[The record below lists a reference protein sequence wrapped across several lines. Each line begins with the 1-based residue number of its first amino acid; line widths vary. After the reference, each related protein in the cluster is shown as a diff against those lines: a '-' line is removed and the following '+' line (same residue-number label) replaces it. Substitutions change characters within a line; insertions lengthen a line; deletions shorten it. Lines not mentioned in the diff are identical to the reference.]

1 MFVEIVQNN
10 GNKYIRLVQSI
21 RAVNS
26 NGLKVSKKKVI
37 KNVGPLAKFDDGQPD
52 YVKRLKE
59 SFKNGSPLIPE
70 LKPYCEETDRS
81 ETYHFSIRENTSDC
95 VGHPRLYCHLFLERI
110 LEEIGLR
117 NFFASYKGRTKIE
130 YDVYGFAKLLIFGR
144 LLNPASKC
152 ATVRQ
157 NDDYYAPILK
167 DFNPDNVYDTLDFIA
182 ENRERIIKRIHTNL
196 TKKLNRSSDIIF
208 YDVTNFY
215 YETEDPDEDIL
226 DEDGNVIEK
235 GIRKMGVS
243 KENRKQPIVQM
254 GLFMDNSGIPI
265 AFESFPGNTL
275 DHQTVRPALSKHISG
290 LELSR
295 FIMIADRGICNYKTV
310 LELMNSGNGYIMSKS
325 LLKCKKQERQW
336 AYDDDGYIHSSK
348 DFKYKSRIVKHSIK
362 DDNGK
367 TCTIEEKVVVYWSRK
382 FYERS
387 LKENARFLEL
397 LDRIQEAPHNFR
409 ISSNQS
415 KALRRFF
422 KKECV
427 NIDTGEVIRSSDL
440 KLFIDYDEVNRF
452 KESMGY
458 YQIITSERDMDDLEI
473 IEKYHGLTQI
483 EEQFKT
489 MKSTLETRP
498 LYVRTKDH
506 INAHLTICFIAL
518 VIMRLIQ
525 NRLMQSGTISVDDD
539 TYWGYGMSAE
549 RIQDALKKWKVDS
562 LPDEL
567 YRFTDIDDPDLSLI
581 FKAFGINIP
590 LKLYRAGDLKQ
601 LKTGIDIFK

>member
-10 GNKYIRLVQSI
+10 GNYYIRLVQSV
-21 RAVNS
+21 RGTNS
-26 NGLKVSKKKVI
+26 KGQSVSRKKVI
-37 KNVGPLAKFDDGQPD
+37 KNVGPLARYDDGQPD

-59 SFKNGSPLIPE
+59 SLKNGSPLIDE
-70 LKPYCEETDRS
+70 LKPYCEDTDKS
-81 ETYHFSIRENTSDC
+81 ETYHIAIRENTSDC
-95 VGHPRLYCHLFLERI
+95 IGHPKLYCHLFLERI
-110 LEEIGLR
+110 LEEIGIR

-144 LLNPASKC
+144 ILNPASKC

-157 NDDYYAPILK
+157 NDNYYSPILK

-182 ENRERIIKRIHTNL
+182 ENRERIFKRINTNL
-196 TKKLNRSSDIIF
+196 QKKMNRKSDIIF

-215 YETEDPDEDIL
+215 YETEDPDDDIV
-226 DEDGNVIEK
+226 DEEGNIIEK

-265 AFESFPGNTL
+265 AIESFPGNTL
-275 DHQTVRPALSKHISG
+275 DHLTVKPAMNKHISN
-290 LELSR
+290 LDLSR

-310 LELMNSGNGYIMSKS
+310 AELLSSGNGYIMSKS
-325 LLKCKKQERQW
+325 LLKSKKQDRQW
-336 AYDDDGYIHSSK
+336 AYNDTGYIHVSK
-348 DFKYKSRIVKHSIK
+348 DFKYKSHIIKHSITSGSEK
-362 DDNGK
+362 PY
-367 TCTIEEKVVVYWSRK
+367 TVEEKVVVYWSRK
-382 FYERS
+382 FYERC
-387 LKENARFLEL
+387 LYENKSFLEL
-397 LDRIQEAPHNFR
+397 LDKIQEAPHAFR
-409 ISSNQS
+409 ISSTQS
-415 KALRRFF
+415 KSLRRFF
-422 KKECV
+422 KKEYL
-427 NIDTGEVIRSSDL
+427 NKDTGEIINSSDL
-440 KLFIDYDEVNRF
+440 KMFIDYDEVNNY

-458 YQIITSERDMDDLEI
+458 YQIITSELDMDDQEI

-489 MKSTLETRP
+489 MKSALETRP

-506 INAHLTICFIAL
+506 IDAHLTICFIAL
-518 VIMRLIQ
+518 VVLRIIQTRLVD
-525 NRLMQSGTISVDDD
+525 SDVISLKED

-549 RIQDALKKWKVDS
+549 RIQTALGKWKVET

-581 FKAFGINIP
+581 FKAFGITIP
-590 LKLYRAGDLKQ
+590 LKLYRSGELKQ
-601 LKTGIDIFK
+601 LKTDIDVFK